1 MGSSMQ
7 AAERELFGWD
17 VGGAH
22 LKACHLLGERVVDVA
37 QWPCPLWQGLHHL
50 EDALA
55 QAQQRWPALRQAQHA
70 VTMSG
75 EMVDL
80 FAHREE
86 GVQRIAMLMT
96 AQLSARADALHFF
109 AGDHGW
115 CGSARAAAQWR
126 HLASANWLA
135 TAQHAA
141 EALRKSVPLAVLVDI
156 GSTTSDFIAL
166 RQGEVLCHA
175 RTDVQRLATSELVYH
190 GVVRTPLCA
199 LGPHITWRGQ
209 QVNVMN
215 EFFATTADVYRLL
228 GQLPAEHDQQPS
240 ADHAAKD
247 MAATQQ
253 RLARMIGLDARD
265 GTAQDWC
272 DFAQAWRQQQLLV
285 LRGQLAQVMQLHG
298 LPDDVPLVSAGCG
311 DFLVAGLMPGRCLA
325 YADAVARI
333 DASAPV
339 GTRAWVQV
347 CAPSVAVASLL
358 HTKIRRELN

>member
-1 MGSSMQ
+1 MQ
-7 AAERELFGWD
+7 AADSSVFGWD

-22 LKACHLLGERVVDVA
+22 LKACQLHGGQVMDVM

-50 EDALA
+50 EDVMA
-55 QAQQRWPALRQAQHA
+55 QAQQRWPGLRQAQHA

-86 GVQRIAMLMT
+86 GVQRIAALMA
-96 AQLSARADALHFF
+96 AQLSAHPGAVHFF
-109 AGDHGW
+109 AGDGGW
-115 CGSARAAAQWR
+115 CSSAQAAEQWR
-126 HLASANWLA
+126 QLASANWLA
-135 TAQHAA
+135 TALHAA
-141 EALRKSVPLAVLVDI
+141 DALRKSEPTAVLVDI
-156 GSTTSDFIAL
+156 GSTTTDFITL
-166 RQGEVLCHA
+166 RRGEVLCQA
-175 RTDVQRLATSELVYH
+175 RTDVQRLATAELVYH

-199 LGPHITWRGQ
+199 LGPRIVWRGQ
-209 QVNVMN
+209 DVNVMN

-228 GQLPAEHDQQPS
+228 GQLPSAHDQQPS

-247 MAATQQ
+247 TAATQQ

-272 DFAQAWRQQQLLV
+272 DFAQAWRQRQVQV
-285 LRGQLAQVMQLHG
+285 LRDDLTRVKQLHG

-311 DFLVAGLMPGRCLA
+311 DFLVAELNKGHCLA

-333 DASAPV
+333 APHAPE
-339 GTRAWVQV
+339 GSRNWVQV

-358 HTKIRRELN
+358 NTKIHQELR